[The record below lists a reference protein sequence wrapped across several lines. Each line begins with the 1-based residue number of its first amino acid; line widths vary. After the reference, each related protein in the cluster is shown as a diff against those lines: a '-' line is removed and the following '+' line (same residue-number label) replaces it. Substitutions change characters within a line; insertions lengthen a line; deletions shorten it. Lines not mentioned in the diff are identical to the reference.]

1 MNDKCMN
8 PSIVS
13 YCAENVG
20 EKTIVRANINFNFD
34 VQHLNFNEY
43 KSIINDLRFKHT
55 FKLNYDDK

>member
-1 MNDKCMN
+1 MN

-20 EKTIVRANINFNFD
+20 KKTIVRADINFNFD

-43 KSIINDLRFKHT
+43 KSIINDL
-55 FKLNYDDK
+55 